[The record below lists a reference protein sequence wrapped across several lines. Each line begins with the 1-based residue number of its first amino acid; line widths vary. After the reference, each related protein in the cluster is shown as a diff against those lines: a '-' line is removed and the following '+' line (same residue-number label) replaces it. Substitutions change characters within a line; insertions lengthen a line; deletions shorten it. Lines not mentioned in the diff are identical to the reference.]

1 MSVCPDL
8 KKTEL
13 KELRTSCEELVH
25 FRYKKN
31 VYKFVKKLLK
41 TNFLHQN
48 NGNLQN
54 FQFAKTLA
62 RNSIK
67 IIKTEIFDS
76 VKSNKKKTI
85 FIHEGIEKNADTV
98 VLLKSL
104 ENMKFT

>member
-25 FRYKKN
+25 LRYKKN

-76 VKSNKKKTI
+76 VKSNKKKQYLYMK
-85 FIHEGIEKNADTV
+85 E
-98 VLLKSL
+98 LKKTL
-104 ENMKFT
+104 IL